1 MTNRR
6 IEIDVVLNADK
17 AEKGFEQLED
27 GSKAVGESFN
37 SVGDAV
43 SSLGGEANEALG
55 NVGGALSGVVDGFSE
70 LSGAAKSGE
79 MSFSA
84 LVGPIGIAAVALFE
98 LVQAFREYSNEASGA
113 NIRSD
118 AYIAST
124 AELTSAV
131 EELAAAQ
138 VILNKEQ
145 IKELRI
151 LSMAAKLPLEQ
162 AQGIREKNE
171 KLDKSIQLLKS
182 EIKQLERSSTANLLN
197 AQANDLAGLAIGRQA
212 AARDKLTRKRAE
224 LAKKEAE
231 ADRLTQKGAEN
242 FAKFEALKE
251 ERLKQSPEFRKQ
263 LAEQESKLLDAA
275 RLSELEA
282 TKGQIKTQIEIAK
295 IGSKQKTREL
305 KAIEDISEKVRSRAI
320 KAEAKRLQAEI
331 RQIRSASFEK
341 QKAINEKRR
350 AEKALIDAKEATAR
364 LMLER
369 QTTAELQQIRNLEL
383 QSMEING
390 ANQLDILTL
399 RYDEELTLAKDNL
412 NKQEI
417 ARLQYQNAVDRIVQN
432 DIKKDEE
439 LAKQRQAFLLN
450 NREFDLSLEQDTLQ
464 KRLKILSLSYEKE
477 KTLNQNTQEE
487 ITELNRREAIERK
500 HIQDEALSAQF
511 SQLESMGKQLA
522 SAGVD
527 AAYSSIVAQGEFKK
541 GVGEAIFAI
550 GKQAAVQAVFQGATS
565 LARLAIGDIAGASIA
580 GKAAAGYAGAAA
592 IAGVTANRLGVG
604 GGGGGSGG
612 DTSPTALPQTQ
623 TTPAREKAESTEVVY
638 NINFGGAVIYDTQT
652 AAEQAL
658 ADRLTNLQ
666 NRNRRGSPRPRR
678 GT

>member
-275 RLSELEA
+275 RLAELEA
-282 TKGQIKTQIEIAK
+282 TKDQIKTQIEIAK

-487 ITELNRREAIERK
+487 ITELNRREALERK
-500 HIQDEALSAQF
+500 HIQDQALSAQF